1 MKVYSMDFRERV
13 LADCDEGLKTRSVCT
28 PAQRADAVIPDC
40 EGGAERCRCGWLVEW
55 RRA

>member
-40 EGGAERCRCGWLVEW
+40 EGGANEVRG
-55 RRA
+55 